1 MDRLTSLEVF
11 GQVVERG
18 GFSAAG
24 RHLNMSVTMV
34 SNHVQALEDRLG
46 VRLLNRTTRKVSL
59 TDIGKDY
66 YERSRQVLIELAEA
80 DQIAGAQQATP
91 QGQLRIYASAA
102 MARFLNPVVGDFLTA
117 YPQASADLT
126 VGEAMVDLIEHGYDL
141 MVRVT
146 PVQDSSLIARRL
158 ANWRHILCCAP
169 SYLENHPEPASLSD
183 LAGHN
188 CVRFAFYP
196 YGAQWRFEDADG
208 DIVFATVDGNLV
220 TNSGETL
227 RSFALEGRGIF
238 LAPSFLVADDVAQGL
253 LVRLLPDYRPVEF
266 TISAF
271 YVNRA
276 HLPAKIRLFL
286 DMMAERFAQYR
297 KWLNTDGD
305 STSQFN
311 PLA

>member
-66 YERSRQVLIELAEA
+66 YDRSRQVLTDLQEA

-91 QGQLRIYASAA
+91 QGQLRIYASAV
-102 MARFLNPVVGDFLTA
+102 MARFLNPVMGDYLALNPQVSIELTA
-117 YPQASADLT
+117 
-126 VGEAMVDLIEHGYDL
+126 GEAMVDLIEQGYDL
-141 MVRVT
+141 VIRTT
-146 PVQDSSLIARRL
+146 PLQDSSLIVRRL
-158 ANWRHILCCAP
+158 ASWRHILCCAP
-169 SYLENHPEPASLSD
+169 SYLEKHPAPATPAD
-183 LAGHN
+183 LADHN
-188 CVRFAFYP
+188 CIRYAFYP
-196 YGAQWRFEDADG
+196 FGAEWRFEDPNG
-208 DIVFATVDGNLV
+208 GIVSAPVKGNMV
-220 TNSGETL
+220 TNNAETL
-227 RSFALEGRGIF
+227 RAFALEGRGIF
-238 LAPSFLVADDVAQGL
+238 LAPSFLLADEVARGQ

-266 TISAF
+266 VINAV
-271 YVNRA
+271 YANRS
-276 HLPAKIRLFL
+276 HLPAKIRIFL

-297 KWLNTDGD
+297 KWLNPDE
-305 STSQFN
+305 
-311 PLA
+311 A